1 MLEWHQYLEILTA
14 ILVIVDP
21 FGAIPIFISITSD
34 ESPRQRANTARIA
47 SITLAVV
54 LIGAAFAG
62 EPLLKLLGIRL
73 ASFQVGGG
81 ILILLLSLSMI
92 NAKVSP
98 TKQTPEEEIEA
109 VAKEN
114 VAVVPLAVPLLAG
127 PAAISTVIVFAH
139 RSEDWSA
146 KGFVIFSVILVALLT
161 WILLRLSIPLSHK
174 LGRIG
179 INTFTRAMGM
189 VLSAIAI
196 EFIAT
201 GLLQLFP
208 GLG

>member
-34 ESPRQRANTARIA
+34 ETPKQRANTARIA
-47 SITLAVV
+47 SFTLAVV
-54 LIGAAFAG
+54 LIAAALAG

-139 RSEDWSA
+139 RSDDWSA

-161 WILLRLSIPLSHK
+161 WVLLRLSIPLSHK
-174 LGRIG
+174 LGRTG

>member
-34 ESPRQRANTARIA
+34 ESPKQRANTARIA
-47 SITLAVV
+47 SFTLAVV
-54 LIGAAFAG
+54 LIAAALAG

-139 RSEDWSA
+139 RSDDWSA
-146 KGFVIFSVILVALLT
+146 KGFVIFSVILVAILT
-161 WILLRLSIPLSHK
+161 WILLRLSIPLSQK
-174 LGRIG
+174 LGRTG

>member
-1 MLEWHQYLEILTA
+1 MLDWHQYIEILTA
-14 ILVIVDP
+14 IVVIVDP

-34 ESPRQRANTARIA
+34 ESPRQRAQTARIA
-47 SITLAVV
+47 SIALAVV
-54 LIGAAFAG
+54 LVAAALAG
-62 EPLLKLLGIRL
+62 EPVLKILGIRL

-81 ILILLLSLSMI
+81 ILILLLAISML

-98 TKQTPEEEIEA
+98 AKQTPEEEIEA

-139 RSEDWSA
+139 RGEGWSG
-146 KGFVIFSVILVALLT
+146 KGFVILSVTFVALLT

-174 LGRIG
+174 LGRTG
-179 INTFTRAMGM
+179 VNTLTRAMGM
-189 VLSAIAI
+189 ILSAIAI

-201 GLLQLFP
+201 GLLALFP

>member
-1 MLEWHQYLEILTA
+1 MLEWHQYLEIFTA

-21 FGAIPIFISITSD
+21 FGVIPIFISITSD
-34 ESPRQRANTARIA
+34 ESPKQRAHTARLA
-47 SITLAVV
+47 STALAVV
-54 LIGAAFAG
+54 LVAATLAG
-62 EPLLKLLGIRL
+62 EPMLKLLGIRL

-81 ILILLLSLSMI
+81 ILILLLAISML

-98 TKQTPEEEIEA
+98 AKQTPEEEIEA

-139 RSEDWSA
+139 RGEGWSG
-146 KGFVIFSVILVALLT
+146 KWFVILSVLLVALIT

-179 INTFTRAMGM
+179 VNTLTRAMGM
-189 VLSAIAI
+189 ILSAIAI

>member
-34 ESPRQRANTARIA
+34 ETPRQRANTARIA
-47 SITLAVV
+47 SFTLAVV
-54 LIGAAFAG
+54 LIAAALAG

-81 ILILLLSLSMI
+81 ILILLLALSMI

-98 TKQTPEEEIEA
+98 AKQTPEEEVEA

-139 RSEDWSA
+139 RSDDWSA
-146 KGFVIFSVILVALLT
+146 KGFVIFSVVLVAVLT

-174 LGRIG
+174 LGRTG

>member
-34 ESPRQRANTARIA
+34 ETPKQRANTARIA
-47 SITLAVV
+47 SFTLAVV
-54 LIGAAFAG
+54 LIAAALAG

-81 ILILLLSLSMI
+81 ILILLLALSMI

-139 RSEDWSA
+139 RSDDWSA
-146 KGFVIFSVILVALLT
+146 KGFVIFSVIFVALLT
-161 WILLRLSIPLSHK
+161 WVLLRLSIPLSHK
-174 LGRIG
+174 LGRTG